1 MIARVSILACVAVA
15 LSQAVACGA
24 TPTSESKA
32 PASAKKE
39 PRSLTAIQTDIRAAL
54 TAEAKSRRK
63 GDNAPDVLR
72 LVDLYLEMATHPE
85 RDKSAML
92 NELGQQVRA
101 RLVTI
106 RDRSNRQIADAKR
119 AEKIR
124 KAPATVATP
133 VATPKDDRVLAQQLP
148 AQNAGN
154 ARQGVGQGMVVNG
167 IQRPSGL
174 PADMGPDLVAL
185 IEATISPATW
195 NINGGPGAIVYYTP
209 LHVLVVAAPQNVH
222 EEIAGVIRQ
231 LNLAQRKLDGTQV
244 VAGVNAVQNNDAQVQ
259 NP

>member
-1 MIARVSILACVAVA
+1 MIARTIVLTCVAIFSVA
-15 LSQAVACGA
+15 TIVNGE
-24 TPTSESKA
+24 TPPTSSKQA
-32 PASAKKE
+32 IGAKKE

-72 LVDLYLEMATHPE
+72 LVDLYLEMATHPQ

-101 RLVTI
+101 RLETI
-106 RDRSNRQIADAKR
+106 RDRLNRQIADAKR
-119 AEKIR
+119 ADKSR
-124 KAPATVATP
+124 NAPATAAP
-133 VATPKDDRVLAQQLP
+133 PKEDRVLAQQVP
-148 AQNAGN
+148 APNAGN
-154 ARQGVGQGMVVNG
+154 ARQGVGQGLVVNG
-167 IQRPSGL
+167 IQRATGL
-174 PADMGPDLVAL
+174 PADMGPDLVEL

-231 LNLAQRKLDGTQV
+231 LNAAQRKIDGTQV